1 MRWYLRKAM
10 DKVVFLDRDGTIIEE
25 MGYINHFSRIRPLP
39 EAIEA
44 IKLFRDHG
52 YKIVVLTNQAGVA
65 RGYFTEEAL
74 IEMNHYM
81 LQQFESAGAKIDAL
95 YYCPHHPEGKVEKYR
110 IDCNCRKPKTGLIEK
125 AINELNLTLEE
136 AWMIGDRMS
145 DIELAERAGIEAA
158 YLLTGYGMGDYVK
171 VKGGFAIKPKLI
183 FNNVLQAAQTIVK
196 LLN

>member
-1 MRWYLRKAM
+1 MTNKI
-10 DKVVFLDRDGTIIEE
+10 VFLDRDGTIIEE

-44 IKLFRDHG
+44 IKLFRQYG
-52 YKIVVLTNQAGVA
+52 FKVVVLTNQAGVA
-65 RGYFTEEAL
+65 RGYFSEEAL
-74 IEMNHYM
+74 IEMNNYM
-81 LQQFESAGAKIDAL
+81 LQRFENSGARIDAL

-125 AINELNLTLEE
+125 AVKELNLRLDK

-145 DIELAERAGIEAA
+145 DVELAKNAGIEAT
-158 YLLTGYGMGDYVK
+158 YVLTGYGTGDYVK
-171 VKGGFAIKPKLI
+171 VKGGFDVKPKII

>member
-1 MRWYLRKAM
+1 MT
-10 DKVVFLDRDGTIIEE
+10 DKIVFLDRDGTIIEE

-44 IKLFRDHG
+44 IKLFRQYG
-52 YKIVVLTNQAGVA
+52 FKVVVLTNQAGVA
-65 RGYFTEEAL
+65 RGYFSEEAL
-74 IEMNHYM
+74 IEMNNYM
-81 LQQFESAGAKIDAL
+81 LQRFENSGARIDAL

-125 AINELNLTLEE
+125 AVKELNLRLDK

-145 DIELAERAGIEAA
+145 DVELAKNAGIEAT
-158 YLLTGYGMGDYVK
+158 YVLTGYGTGDYVK
-171 VKGGFAIKPKLI
+171 VKGGFDVKPKLI

>member
-1 MRWYLRKAM
+1 MTNKI
-10 DKVVFLDRDGTIIEE
+10 VFLDRDGTIIEE

-44 IKLFRDHG
+44 IKLFRQYG
-52 YKIVVLTNQAGVA
+52 FKVVVLTNQAGVA
-65 RGYFTEEAL
+65 RGYFSEEAL
-74 IEMNHYM
+74 IEMNNYM
-81 LQQFESAGAKIDAL
+81 LQRFENSGARIDAL

-125 AINELNLTLEE
+125 AVKELNLRLDK

-145 DIELAERAGIEAA
+145 DVELAKNAGIEAT
-158 YLLTGYGMGDYVK
+158 YVLTGYGTGDYVK
-171 VKGGFAIKPKLI
+171 VKGGFDVKPKLI

>member
-1 MRWYLRKAM
+1 MT
-10 DKVVFLDRDGTIIEE
+10 DKIVFLDRDGTIIEE

-44 IKLFRDHG
+44 IKLFRQYG
-52 YKIVVLTNQAGVA
+52 FKVVVLTNQAGVA
-65 RGYFTEEAL
+65 RGYFSEEAL
-74 IEMNHYM
+74 IEMNNYM
-81 LQQFESAGAKIDAL
+81 LQRFENSGARIDAL

-125 AINELNLTLEE
+125 AVKELNLRLDK

-145 DIELAERAGIEAA
+145 DVELAKNAGIEAT
-158 YLLTGYGMGDYVK
+158 YVLTGYGTGDYVK
-171 VKGGFAIKPKLI
+171 EKGGFDVKPNLI